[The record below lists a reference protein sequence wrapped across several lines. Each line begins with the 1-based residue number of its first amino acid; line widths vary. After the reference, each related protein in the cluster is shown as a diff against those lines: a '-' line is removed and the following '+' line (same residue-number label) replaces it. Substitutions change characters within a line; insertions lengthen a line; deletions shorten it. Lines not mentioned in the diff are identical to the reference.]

1 MIGESRPRDATRS
14 NINNHQK
21 GHFMTNKLHLSF
33 EFFAAKTEEGRQ
45 KLRITCDKLNQFGPE
60 FYSVTYGAGGST
72 RETTKD
78 LVLGIHRE
86 GYQAAPHL
94 SVGGDSLEDV
104 LRLVQSYKDA
114 GINKLVALRGDLPS
128 GIGGTKQ
135 LVHANEL
142 VALIR
147 EHSGD
152 YFEINVGAYPEI
164 HPEAESYSRDI
175 YWLGEKFRAG
185 ADRAITQY
193 FYNADAYFR
202 FIDECAK
209 VGIDQPIV
217 PGIMPLTNYHNLVR
231 FSDNCGAEIPRWLRW
246 QLKERGDNSEDL
258 VKYGLDVVTKLCETL
273 VAGGAPGLHFYTMN
287 QWQNSATLC
296 SNLGLLAK

>member
-1 MIGESRPRDATRS
+1 
-14 NINNHQK
+14 
-21 GHFMTNKLHLSF
+21 MTNKLHLSF
-33 EFFAAKTEEGRQ
+33 EFFAAKTDEGKQ
-45 KLRITCDKLNQFGPE
+45 KLKTTCQKLDKYNPE

-72 RETTKD
+72 RDTTKD
-78 LVLGIHRE
+78 LVLSIQQD

-94 SVGGDSLEDV
+94 SFGGDSREDV
-104 LRLVQSYKDA
+104 LALVQSYKDA

-147 EHSGD
+147 DQFGD
-152 YFEINVGAYPEI
+152 HFEINVGAYPEI
-164 HPEAESYSRDI
+164 HPEAESYSKDV
-175 YWLGEKFRAG
+175 YWLGEKFKAG

-193 FYNADAYFR
+193 FYTADAYFR
-202 FIDECAK
+202 FVDECAK
-209 VGIDQPIV
+209 VGIDKPIV

-246 QLKERGDNSEDL
+246 QLKERSDNPKDL
-258 VKYGLDVVTKLCETL
+258 VRYGLDVVTKLCETL

-287 QWQNSATLC
+287 QWENSDTLC
-296 SNLGLLAK
+296 SNLGLTTK